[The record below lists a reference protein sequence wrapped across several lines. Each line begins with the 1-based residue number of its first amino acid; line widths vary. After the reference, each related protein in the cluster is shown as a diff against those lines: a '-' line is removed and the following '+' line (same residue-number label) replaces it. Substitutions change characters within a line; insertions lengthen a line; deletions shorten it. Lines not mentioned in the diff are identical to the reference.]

1 MYDIENIYEAVD
13 IQDAIKALVENPSA
27 IPLAGGTD
35 ILIKIREGKLAG
47 KSFVSLH
54 HIDSLKGITQDE
66 QGNIMIRPLTTFS
79 HITYHPLIKTYLP
92 MLGEAVDQVG
102 GPQIRNMG
110 TIGGNICNGVTSAD
124 SASTLF
130 TYNALLEITGPTGI
144 RNIPITAF
152 YKGPGRVHLQQ
163 GELLTGICIT
173 KENYEGFH
181 GHYIKYAMREA
192 MDIATLGCAVNC
204 KLNTSLNQLEDVR
217 LAFGVA
223 GPTPM
228 RCNKAESAVIGQT
241 ISPSLFKAFSEVA
254 LTEVN
259 PRTSWR
265 ASRDF
270 RLQLVKELS
279 KRALKQ
285 AILLGG
291 GHLDD

>member
-1 MYDIENIYEAVD
+1 
-13 IQDAIKALVENPSA
+13 
-27 IPLAGGTD
+27 
-35 ILIKIREGKLAG
+35 
-47 KSFVSLH
+47 
-54 HIDSLKGITQDE
+54 
-66 QGNIMIRPLTTFS
+66 
-79 HITYHPLIKTYLP
+79 
-92 MLGEAVDQVG
+92 
-102 GPQIRNMG
+102 
-110 TIGGNICNGVTSAD
+110 
-124 SASTLF
+124 
-130 TYNALLEITGPTGI
+130 
-144 RNIPITAF
+144 
-152 YKGPGRVHLQQ
+152 
-163 GELLTGICIT
+163 
-173 KENYEGFH
+173 
-181 GHYIKYAMREA
+181 MREA

-204 KLNTSLNQLEDVR
+204 KLNTSLDQLEDVR